1 MNLSLVVLCGIAIST
16 VLGILFG
23 YSSLEL
29 TTSTAAVALGLGFV
43 LSGVSL
49 FLRRPGTHLETVY
62 RRRYIAFAIS
72 ILFLVFAMREF
83 GQVVFVADDQIRV
96 ISPNNLGDICLHLTH
111 INYLA
116 SSPHF
121 WPENP
126 IFAFDKLR
134 YPIGLN
140 VFNAELK
147 LIGIEPKIGII
158 LVGLVGSLLTLRALF
173 VFNGSFGVAAFLFNG
188 GLAGFLFFQSYTLKD
203 YQADVAWKSIPLAM
217 FVTQRGL
224 LYAVPAGLILLNH
237 WRATLL
243 ERRREQG
250 IPFWAE
256 WLLYCTMP
264 LFHLHTFLFLSFL
277 LLWWFLFGHPN
288 WRSHFLRL
296 VLLSLIPAGLC
307 VYVVTGFA
315 KTGAIGW
322 KPGWMADPK
331 EASWWF
337 WLHNFG
343 LFLPAS
349 LALLIYLL
357 IPAKPL
363 AQDAKQNVRL
373 LFYPAAAVFIT
384 CSVIKFAPWEWDNTK
399 LFFWAYLVMM
409 SCLWEAFLIKWHPFL
424 RAPVIF
430 GLFFSGF
437 ISLLGGICAKPEGY
451 DIGQVSE
458 WRQVA
463 DATRAF
469 PPSTI
474 FATYPTYN
482 HPVLVNGHRVVMGF
496 PGHLWSHGLNYRP
509 VEIQLVAL
517 MNSEPGWEKI
527 AKELG
532 ADYIFWGR
540 FEETNYPD
548 SRKEWEQKC
557 RLAAQGS
564 WGRIYDLHNFSGTV
578 GPPPTGEDRIPA
590 GPDSAHSPPALIIRR
605 GG

>member
-1 MNLSLVVLCGIAIST
+1 MNLSLAVLCWIAIST
-16 VLGILFG
+16 LLGILFG

-29 TTSTAAVALGLGFV
+29 TTSTSVVALSLGLICAGIP
-43 LSGVSL
+43 L
-49 FLRRPGTHLETVY
+49 FLRRGKIRLEPLG
-62 RRRYIAFAIS
+62 RRHYIAIALS
-72 ILFLVFAMREF
+72 IFFLVFAVREF
-83 GQVVFVADDQIRV
+83 SQVIFVADDVVRV
-96 ISPNNLGDICLHLTH
+96 ISPNNLGDICLHLAH

-116 SSPHF
+116 SGPHF

-140 VFNAELK
+140 LFNAELK
-147 LIGIEPKIGII
+147 LVGIEPKLGII
-158 LVGLVGSLLTLRALF
+158 LIALIGSLLTLRALF
-173 VFNGSFGVAAFLFNG
+173 LFNGSFGVAAFLFNG
-188 GLAGFLFFQSYTLKD
+188 GLAGFLFFQSYALKD

-224 LYAVPAGLILLNH
+224 LYAVPAGLFLLHH
-237 WRATLL
+237 WRTTLL
-243 ERRREQG
+243 DRRREQG
-250 IPFWAE
+250 IPAWVE

-277 LLWWFLFGHPN
+277 LLWWFLFGDPN
-288 WRSHFLRL
+288 WRSHFIRL
-296 VLLSLIPAGLC
+296 ILLSLLPATFF

-322 KPGWMADPK
+322 KLDWMAGPT
-331 EASWWF
+331 EAPWWF
-337 WLHNFG
+337 WLRNFG
-343 LFLPAS
+343 LFLPVS

-363 AQDAKQNVRL
+363 ARDAKQRIRL
-373 LFYPAAAVFIT
+373 LFFPATIVFLA

-409 SCLWEAFLIKWHPFL
+409 FCLWETFLVKWHPLL

-437 ISLLGGICAKPEGY
+437 ISLVGGICANPDGY
-451 DIGQVSE
+451 GIGSASE
-458 WRQVA
+458 WQQVA
-463 DATRAF
+463 DATRSF
-469 PPSTI
+469 PANAV

-496 PGHLWSHGLNYRP
+496 PGHLWSHGLDYQP
-509 VEIQLVAL
+509 VEVKLVAL
-517 MNSEPGWEKI
+517 MNSAPGWETI
-527 AKELG
+527 AKDLG
-532 ADYIFWGR
+532 ADYLFWGP

-548 SRKEWEQKC
+548 SAKEWEKNC
-557 RLAAQGS
+557 RLVSGGS
-564 WGRIYDLHNFSGTV
+564 WGRIYDLRTFSNPGAT
-578 GPPPTGEDRIPA
+578 R
-590 GPDSAHSPPALIIRR
+590 
-605 GG
+605 